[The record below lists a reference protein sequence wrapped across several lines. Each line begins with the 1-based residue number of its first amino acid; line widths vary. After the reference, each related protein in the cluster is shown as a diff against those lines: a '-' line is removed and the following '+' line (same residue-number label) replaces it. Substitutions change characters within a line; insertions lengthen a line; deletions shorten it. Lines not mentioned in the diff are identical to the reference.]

1 MLNQLTIVQDSKAQ
15 RCTYRCPQ
23 IYWHISNKWT

>member
-1 MLNQLTIVQDSKAQ
+1 MTMQQDSKAQ

-23 IYWHISNKWT
+23 MLLTY